1 MPAPRTLRCFL
12 VGEGTLLVQCAELLL
27 QRGHTL
33 LGIVS
38 GEPAIVRWAEAKGIA
53 HQAPEAD
60 PLPFL
65 GRAEF
70 DWLFSIANLALLPQ
84 AVLALPKSGTINF
97 HDGPLPRYAG
107 LRATSWAILAGES
120 QHGITWHEIAG
131 KVDAGRI
138 LKQRLFELAPGET
151 AFTLNA
157 RCYQEALPAFA
168 ELIDELAA
176 ETNRPLAQDP
186 AQRSWFGKHKRP
198 EAACALR
205 FERSAA
211 QLGAL
216 ARALDFG
223 PYANPLGTPKLALP
237 DGSLVLVGAL
247 SVREPQG
254 AASALAAGEIGSAQD
269 GSLLVGCASGAVELS
284 DLRELDGAPL
294 EFAAFVKRHALAPGL
309 HVPLLGDARAQAWTQ
324 GYEQLARSEDA
335 WTKRLLELAPY
346 ELPYAHASSSTA
358 TGAGAIAL
366 GLAELA
372 PLEALPLAERAQH
385 LLAAFAAFLARIGES
400 SVFDV
405 GWSEPRL
412 TELARASGGLASERV
427 PLRIALE
434 LEQGFAAACTGLAAE
449 LARSRE
455 LGSYARDLY
464 LRTPALGRN
473 GERRAPEL
481 PVLLRLASAGSS
493 ASPAELVQACAL
505 AFEVDEGAAAA
516 RLAWSN
522 AALARADA
530 EALARQFAT
539 FLAALASDPHASLA
553 RVPLVSAAEQRLL
566 LGDWN
571 ATALS
576 VEPHCIHELFEAQV
590 ERTPH
595 ACALVF
601 HEQELSYAELNAR
614 ANALAHTLR
623 ELGVG
628 PDVLVALCVERS
640 LEMAVGLLAILKAGG
655 AYVPL
660 DPTYPQERLALML
673 EDAGAR
679 VLLTQAAL
687 EPRLSAHA
695 ARRVLVD
702 AQPVPPAGAP
712 QLANPR
718 SGVRPEHLAYV
729 IFTSGSTGRP
739 KGVMVEHRNA
749 VNFFAGM
756 DQRIGVDA
764 PGTWLAVTS
773 ISFDISV
780 LELFWT
786 LARGFRVV
794 IHRDEERVPASAAAP
809 GAEEAS
815 AAACAIG
822 ASFGAAR
829 DAARD
834 ATARP
839 RRALDFSLFY
849 FASDQGEDP
858 SDKYRLLREG
868 ALFADQRGF
877 KAVWTPE
884 RHFHAF
890 GGLYPNPS
898 VAAAAIAAMT
908 RRIGIRAGSV
918 VLPLHSPIRVAE
930 EWSLVDNLSGGRVG
944 ISFAAGWQANDFA
957 LRPEAYADRKNGMFR
972 AIETVQRLWRGEAVS
987 FPNGEGQPTEVRT
1000 LPRPIQPELPTWVT
1014 AAGNPETFRMAGE
1027 AGANLLTHLLG
1038 QKLEELADKVRIY
1051 REARAKAGHAGP
1063 GVVTL
1068 MLHTFIGRS
1077 LDEVR
1082 EIVRGPF
1089 SNYLRTSVDLI
1100 KNSPYS
1106 FPTFKAP
1113 SAAIASKV
1121 ERGLKDFAAEEL
1133 EALLEFAFERYFE
1146 TSGLFGSVEDGLATV
1161 ARVEQAGVDEIAC
1174 LIDFGVAPAHVLASL
1189 EQLDEL
1195 RRMSQPQ
1202 AAEQDHS
1209 VAGALQRHG
1218 VTHLQCTPSLA
1229 RMLALDG
1236 RAQGALRSL
1245 ERLLVGGEALPPAL
1259 ADQLCAL
1266 VRGEVHNMYGPTE
1279 TAVWSTS
1286 DKLAGAGA
1294 PISIGRPIANTQLHV
1309 VDRHGGLV
1317 PPGVAGELWIGG
1329 AGVVRGYWQR
1339 ADLTAERFVPDRF
1352 GGAPGARLYRTGD
1365 LVRRMADGR
1374 LEFLGRLDHQVKIR
1388 GFRIELG
1395 EIEAVLA
1402 ASSGV
1407 REAVVLAREDTPG
1420 DKRLVAYVVPQPGR
1434 TLALAELRASLAAR
1448 LPEFMVPAAFV
1459 MLDALPLTPNGKV
1472 NRRALPAPDRA
1483 RKSSESS
1490 YAPPGG
1496 ALEQTIAAIWQEA
1509 LQLERV
1515 GANDN
1520 FFDLGAHS
1528 LMMVEVNA
1536 KLREAL
1542 QREISIIQMFR
1553 HPTVAQLARAL
1564 GAAAEEKPTH
1574 AQRQERAD
1582 QRKEALARRAQLRQ
1596 GLRGGN

>member
-1 MPAPRTLRCFL
+1 MTAPRTLRCFL

-27 QRGHTL
+27 QRGHAL

-53 HQAPEAD
+53 HQPPESD

-70 DWLFSIANLALLPQ
+70 DWLFSIANLALLP
-84 AVLALPKSGTINF
+84 APVLALPKSGTINF

-168 ELIDELAA
+168 ELIDELASG
-176 ETNRPLAQDP
+176 TNQPIAQDP

-205 FERSAA
+205 FERGAA

-237 DGSLVLVGAL
+237 DGSLALVGAL
-247 SVREPQG
+247 APKEP
-254 AASALAAGEIGSAQD
+254 ARALAPGEIGAAEA
-269 GSLLVGCASGAVELS
+269 GTLLVGCAGGAVELS

-294 EFAAFVKRHALAPGL
+294 DFAAFVKRHALAPGARL
-309 HVPLLGDARAQAWTQ
+309 PLLDEARARAWTQ
-324 GYEQLARSEDA
+324 AYEQLARHEDA

-346 ELPYAHASSSTA
+346 ELPYAHASASGA
-358 TGAGAIAL
+358 TGAGSIAL
-366 GLAELA
+366 GHAELA
-372 PLEALPLAERAQH
+372 SLEAHPPAERAQR

-400 SVFDV
+400 SIFDV
-405 GWSEPRL
+405 AWSEPRL
-412 TELARASGGLASERV
+412 AQLAQASGGLASARV
-427 PLRIALE
+427 PLRVALE

-449 LARSRE
+449 LARVRE

-464 LRTPALGRN
+464 LRTPALGRS

-481 PVLLRLASAGSS
+481 QVLLRLATAGSVGELG
-493 ASPAELVQACAL
+493 AAELVHGCAL
-505 AFEVDEGAAAA
+505 AFEVDEGASSA

-522 AALARADA
+522 AALGSADA

-539 FLAALASDPHASLA
+539 FLGALAADAQASLA
-553 RVPLVSAAEQRLL
+553 RLPLVSAAEQRLL

-571 ATALS
+571 DTAQA
-576 VEPHCIHELFEAQV
+576 VEPRCIHELFEAQV
-590 ERTPH
+590 ARTPH
-595 ACALVF
+595 ASAVVF
-601 HEQELSYAELNAR
+601 RDQELSYAELDAR
-614 ANALAHTLR
+614 ANALAHALR

-640 LEMAVGLLAILKAGG
+640 LEMAIGLLAILKAGG

-660 DPTYPQERLALML
+660 DPSYPQERIALML
-673 EDAGAR
+673 EDAGAS
-679 VLLTQAAL
+679 VLVTQAAL
-687 EPRLSAHA
+687 EPRLPASA

-702 AQPVPPAGAP
+702 AQPAPPAGSP
-712 QLANPR
+712 LLAAPR

-756 DQRIGVDA
+756 DARIGGAA

-794 IHRDEERVPASAAAP
+794 IHRDEERVPTNANAGPATPGAASSNDASASAA
-809 GAEEAS
+809 
-815 AAACAIG
+815 
-822 ASFGAAR
+822 
-829 DAARD
+829 
-834 ATARP
+834 RP
-839 RRALDFSLFY
+839 KRALDFSLFY
-849 FASDQGEDP
+849 FASDQGDDP

-957 LRPEAYADRKNGMFR
+957 LRPEGYADRKNGMFR
-972 AIETVQRLWRGEAVS
+972 AIDTVQRLWRGEAVS
-987 FPNGEGQPTEVRT
+987 FPNGEGQPTEIRT
-1000 LPRPIQPELPTWVT
+1000 LPRPIQTELPTWVT

-1068 MLHTFIGRS
+1068 MLHTFIGQS

-1082 EIVRGPF
+1082 EIVRKPF

-1121 ERGLKDFAAEEL
+1121 ERGLKDFADEEM
-1133 EALLEFAFERYFE
+1133 EALLGFAFERYFE

-1174 LIDFGVAPAHVLASL
+1174 LIDFGIAPAQVLASL
-1189 EQLDEL
+1189 ELLDEL
-1195 RRMSQPQ
+1195 RRRSQPQ
-1202 AAEQDHS
+1202 ASEQDHS
-1209 VAGALQRHG
+1209 VAGALERHR

-1245 ERLLVGGEALPPAL
+1245 QRLLVGGEALPPAL

-1266 VRGEVHNMYGPTE
+1266 VSGEVHNMYGPTE

-1286 DKLAGAGA
+1286 EKLAGAGA
-1294 PISIGRPIANTQLHV
+1294 PISIGRPIANTQVHV

-1352 GGAPGARLYRTGD
+1352 GGATGARLYRTGD

-1374 LEFLGRLDHQVKIR
+1374 IEFLGRLDHQVKIR

-1395 EIEAVLA
+1395 EIEAALA
-1402 ASSGV
+1402 ACAGV
-1407 REAVVLAREDTPG
+1407 REAVVLAREDAPG
-1420 DKRLVAYVVPQPGR
+1420 DKRLVAYVVAQPGR
-1434 TLALAELRASLAAR
+1434 TLAVAELRAKLAER
-1448 LPEFMVPAAFV
+1448 LPEFMVPSAFV
-1459 MLDALPLTPNGKV
+1459 TLDALPLTPNGKV

-1483 RKSSESS
+1483 RKASESS
-1490 YAPPGG
+1490 YAAPGN

-1528 LMMVEVNA
+1528 LMMVEVNG

-1564 GAAAEEKPTH
+1564 GTVAEEKPTH

-1582 QRKEALARRAQLRQ
+1582 QRKEALARRAQMRQ
-1596 GLRGGN
+1596 GLRGGG